1 MSTLAVCVLADAR
14 LAWWKM
20 FSAVLEVLV
29 LGEVE
34 PTLTELRLSSDLST
48 VCCLFD
54 GDVVFWLCL

>member
-1 MSTLAVCVLADAR
+1 MCVLADAR

-34 PTLTELRLSSDLST
+34 PTLTELRLSSDLSA